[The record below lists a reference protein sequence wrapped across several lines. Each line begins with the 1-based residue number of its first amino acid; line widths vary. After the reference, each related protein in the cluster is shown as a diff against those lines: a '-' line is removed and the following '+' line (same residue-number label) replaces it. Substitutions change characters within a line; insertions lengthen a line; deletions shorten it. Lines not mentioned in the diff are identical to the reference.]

1 MISEPSLFLTAEIT
15 TLLLLLQMLKISDE
29 GSPMTKPGEKFRS
42 FPAPSRRGAVLGLF
56 LVLMGLAFIWMT
68 YHDVRSSQRSTE
80 RLMTA
85 YAQSLTAIMAEAETH
100 GRETYD
106 RWESELSKRLLDNA
120 RWIAALD
127 ALDTDMRPT
136 IQRLATEHGLHRVHI
151 FNAQGRQET
160 WIAAGAPIDSTRN
173 NQTKSGPGRG
183 MGTGGRWNGKDG
195 ERGNRPVDPLLS
207 GERESMVIGFRE
219 GRFEAGRRF
228 AAGVR
233 RPGGGAV
240 IVNAEAESLAASLS
254 RIEPAH
260 LLHSLAKTPGIR
272 YVAIQSGDSIVAAV
286 PMEGIT
292 GPLAPEIVTAITSGT
307 EPLLLPETVHAGVR
321 VVEVAQALAFPADG
335 RDLLRV
341 GLDASLLG
349 EIQANISR
357 RAWVRLF
364 IFVATAVLTVL
375 LALAWQRQQ
384 VLRGEMIQVR
394 TELIARE
401 QDAIRTEKAA
411 AMGALASGVAH
422 QIRNPLNTIHMV
434 AQKLERDPTLEGTVQ
449 KQLSHVRSESRRI
462 EEIVQQFLQMARP
475 RLPQMV
481 SLDVGQV
488 AADVAAAMEAAFQAD
503 NISLSVTVAKA
514 TALADRE
521 YVIEIVENLLC
532 NAREASPAGGGV
544 ELMVEVAGDDI
555 EIRVDDN
562 GPGVAPE
569 LRERI
574 FDLYFTTRPSGSGIG
589 LGEVARMVAAMNG
602 TVRVEKTPLGGARFR
617 VRIPI
622 KAAHHATE

>member
-1 MISEPSLFLTAEIT
+1 MTVPGDKF
-15 TLLLLLQMLKISDE
+15 
-29 GSPMTKPGEKFRS
+29 GSYPVLPRHR
-42 FPAPSRRGAVLGLF
+42 AALGLF
-56 LVLMGLAFIWMT
+56 LLLLGLAFIWMT
-68 YHDVRSSQRSTE
+68 QHDVRSSQRSTE

-106 RWESELSKRLLDNA
+106 RWESELSMRLLDNA

-127 ALDTDMRPT
+127 TLDTDMRPT
-136 IQRLATEHGLHRVHI
+136 IQRLATAHGLHRVHL
-151 FNAQGRQET
+151 FNEQGRQEM
-160 WIAAGAPIDSTRN
+160 WIAAGAPVDSTRH
-173 NQTKSGPGRG
+173 NQIKSGPGRG
-183 MGTGGRWNGKDG
+183 MGTGGRWKGKDG
-195 ERGNRPVDPLLS
+195 ESGNRPVDPLLS
-207 GERESMVIGFRE
+207 GERESIVIGFRE
-219 GRFEAGRRF
+219 GRYEVGLRF

-233 RPGGGAV
+233 RSGGGAI
-240 IVNAEAESLAASLS
+240 IVNAEAESLAVSLS

-260 LLHSLAKTPGIR
+260 LLQSLAKTPGIR
-272 YVAIQSGDSIVAAV
+272 YVAIQSGDSLIAAV
-286 PMEGIT
+286 PAEGIM
-292 GPLAPEIVTAITSGT
+292 GLLAPEIVTAVTSGT
-307 EPLLLPETVHAGVR
+307 EPLLLPEAVFAGVR
-321 VVEVAQALAFPADG
+321 VVEVAQALGFPAG
-335 RDLLRV
+335 GTDLLRV

-349 EIQANISR
+349 EIQSNISR

-364 IFVATAVLTVL
+364 VFLATAAMTVL

-434 AQKLERDPTLEGTVQ
+434 AQKLERDPALAETVQ

-462 EEIVQQFLQMARP
+462 EEIVQQFLQLARP

-503 NISLSVTVAKA
+503 KISLSVTVARA
-514 TALADRE
+514 MAYADRE

-532 NAREASPAGGGV
+532 NAREASPMGGRV
-544 ELMVEVAGDDI
+544 ELMVEVAGDEV

-562 GPGVAPE
+562 GPGVALE
-569 LRERI
+569 LQERI

-589 LGEVARMVAAMNG
+589 LGEVARMVAAMSG
-602 TVRVEKTPLGGARFR
+602 TVRVENTPLGGARFQ
-617 VRIPI
+617 VRIPV
-622 KAAHHATE
+622 KATRHETE